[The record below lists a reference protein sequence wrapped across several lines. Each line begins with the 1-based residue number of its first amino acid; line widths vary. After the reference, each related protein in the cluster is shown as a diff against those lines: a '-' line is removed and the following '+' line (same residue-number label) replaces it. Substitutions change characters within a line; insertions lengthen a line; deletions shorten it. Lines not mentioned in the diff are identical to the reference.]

1 MGPSPSE
8 LSLSQ
13 RTKTI
18 LGFGAS
24 FKKMGCLRLKKERG
38 ERVGRVRIG
47 GRVQW
52 VGALTVIVVV
62 VGCCDFLLV
71 EIEKTWLGCAT
82 ALWSVYTRK
91 KRGKPGFCWL
101 VFLPWTL
108 LLSSVAVVFCL
119 VLVPRHHKR
128 YGRLSHSQPRLQTHT
143 VIRQYSIVCMHS
155 SIVGFL
161 SHFPLSRATN
171 ILLFFIFSPPE
182 REQKNKTQVW

>member
-1 MGPSPSE
+1 MRKSIADDADELPDTDSVSTTDLMGPSPSD

-71 EIEKTWLGCAT
+71 AIEKRDLGVRLRCG
-82 ALWSVYTRK
+82 LFI
-91 KRGKPGFCWL
+91 RGKKGVSPGFVGLSSCL
-101 VFLPWTL
+101 ERSCSLQL
-108 LLSSVAVVFCL
+108 LLCSASSWSWSHDTTKDMSVSLTRSHAY
-119 VLVPRHHKR
+119 KR
-128 YGRLSHSQPRLQTHT
+128 TRS
-143 VIRQYSIVCMHS
+143 
-155 SIVGFL
+155 
-161 SHFPLSRATN
+161 
-171 ILLFFIFSPPE
+171 
-182 REQKNKTQVW
+182 